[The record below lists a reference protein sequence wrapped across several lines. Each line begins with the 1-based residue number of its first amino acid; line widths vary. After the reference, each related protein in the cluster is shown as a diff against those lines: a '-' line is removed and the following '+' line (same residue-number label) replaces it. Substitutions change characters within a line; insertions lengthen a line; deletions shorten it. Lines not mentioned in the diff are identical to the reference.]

1 LEFVDGLRAERVVI
15 SDFFHT
21 PEPSFRVGCIGA
33 IDPADMEAAV
43 RAMDRVLHRMGVRG
57 KVADSAGT

>member
-1 LEFVDGLRAERVVI
+1 
-15 SDFFHT
+15 
-21 PEPSFRVGCIGA
+21 VGCIGA